1 MFVFSCANL
10 VNGVE
15 SSMGISVY
23 KLDKFE
29 PQILSDSAH
38 KWSSFKINLSRQ
50 FLIRFSTPSE
60 SEGSRFVGFVSVSAI
75 TRILPFPCVST
86 TGCVF
91 VFFPSTLS
99 TLFSLSSE
107 LWFFECSFSAAK
119 LVTFLPVKI
128 SQWCSMSSST
138 ISDLCSRSPTVSPH
152 SVFGKERARA
162 LVV

>member
-1 MFVFSCANL
+1 MFLISFEGGAPFARLAMITLSNPLSRRFMFVFSCANL

-60 SEGSRFVGFVSVSAI
+60 SEGSRFVHSSLY
-75 TRILPFPCVST
+75 LPSHGYFHFRAYPPPVVC
-86 TGCVF
+86 
-91 VFFPSTLS
+91 
-99 TLFSLSSE
+99 LFSFHLHS
-107 LWFFECSFSAAK
+107 LLCFLYPRALVFECSFSAGY
-119 LVTFLPVKI
+119 I
-128 SQWCSMSSST
+128 SNF
-138 ISDLCSRSPTVSPH
+138 PTRKNLAV
-152 SVFGKERARA
+152 VFYE
-162 LVV
+162 